1 VPDKA
6 KIMTENKKKARV
18 IITSSRS
25 LMALV
30 AAHSLGKR
38 GVEVI
43 GADCVAPTMLSFS
56 KYALA
61 NEKYHRHT
69 DNPEAFLDDMD
80 AIIDKY
86 QPDDDRPYVLMPVFH
101 ENYLI
106 IQHKER
112 FEKKIRV
119 ATPDK
124 SMLEKVHPKDN
135 LALTA
140 KNLDVNIPETAL
152 PESESEMEEALKN
165 IGIPCLV
172 KPRDSSGGRGIYK
185 VETENE
191 LKQRF
196 QEIKDDFGDPP
207 LIQALVEGKEYCHTV
222 VYDHGHSG
230 ASGAYRNL
238 HSYPAD
244 FGSGALREAID
255 PELFDKETEP
265 LLKHVGWNGVAEIDY
280 LWDGNKD
287 HKPWLI
293 EVNPRFWAGMFHS
306 VQSGV
311 DYPWLNF
318 HLFAYGKLPEEKSW
332 QISGKKTKEPFT
344 WLLAIVEESIDIA
357 ADFDDIK
364 ATGKNAIKELK
375 DKGVKAAFEA
385 LKSGL
390 KGGIQLKEAFSHYKE
405 SVNEARE
412 VESQFSGG
420 DDPFAALGGLYILAY
435 WLKYKKLPPEAGGD

>member
-1 VPDKA
+1 
-6 KIMTENKKKARV
+6 MTENKPIGRV

-38 GVEVI
+38 GVEII
-43 GADCVAPTMLSFS
+43 GADCVAPTMLHFS
-56 KYALA
+56 KYAFA

-69 DNPEAFLDDMD
+69 DDPEAFLDDIE

-86 QPDDDRPYVLMPVFH
+86 RPEDDRPYVLMPVFH

-106 IQHKER
+106 IKHKKR
-112 FEKKIRV
+112 LEKKIRV

-152 PESESEMEEALKN
+152 PESESDIGKALKN
-165 IGIPCLV
+165 IDLPCLV

-185 VETENE
+185 VETEDQ
-191 LKQRF
+191 LRRRF
-196 QEIKDDFGDPP
+196 QEIEDDFGEPP
-207 LIQALVEGKEYCHTV
+207 LIQALAEGEEYCHTV
-222 VYDHGHSG
+222 IFEHGKAG

-244 FGSGALREAID
+244 FGSGAMREAID
-255 PELFDKETEP
+255 PENFDKETEP
-265 LLKHVGWNGVAEIDY
+265 LLRHVEWNGVAEIDY
-280 LWDGNKD
+280 LWDGDKD

-293 EVNPRFWAGMFHS
+293 EINPRFWAGMFHS

-311 DYPWLNF
+311 DFPWLNF
-318 HLFAYGKLPEEKSW
+318 HLFAYGNLPEEKSW
-332 QISGKKTKEPFT
+332 QISGKMTKEPLT
-344 WLLAIVEESIDIA
+344 WLLAIVEESIDLA
-357 ADFDDIK
+357 ADFDNIK
-364 ATGKNAIKELK
+364 SVGKNAINELK
-375 DKGVKAAFEA
+375 QNDVKAAFDA

-390 KGGIQLKEAFSHYKE
+390 KAGINVKEALKHYKNG
-405 SVNEARE
+405 VKEARE
-412 VESQFSGG
+412 VDSQFTGG

-435 WLKYKKLPPEAGGD
+435 WLKYKKLPPEAGGE